1 MGLDIHIDLAN
12 RKELEEVS
20 AKNKAISERNDKA
33 YQEHGEKAQYE
44 QVIELNPKN
53 SFYFR
58 KFNALVEWVANNVG
72 NVENCEPIELTRTHI
87 ELLQN
92 TLNNLTPENCKLKFP
107 TCSGFFFGSQEY
119 DRWYWEDVESA
130 KEMCEEI
137 LETADWDQDVVKF
150 LIWY

>member
-12 RKELEEVS
+12 RKELEEVQ

-44 QVIELNPKN
+44 AAIELNPKN

-58 KFNALVEWVANNVG
+58 KFNALVEWANNNVG
-72 NVENCEPIELTRTHI
+72 NVENCESVELTRTHI

-92 TLNNLTPENCKLKFP
+92 TLNNLTPENCATKFP
-107 TCSGFFFGSQEY
+107 TCEGFFFGSQEY
-119 DRWYWEDVESA
+119 DQWYWEDVESA
-130 KEMCEEI
+130 KEMCAEI
-137 LETADWDQDVVKF
+137 LETADWEQDAVEF